1 MNEAID
7 DNIDRS
13 GGRVVSRAL
22 HDNVLSGLEFG
33 LATRVSKRGVWKE
46 ALAVFANGD
55 MACGHTSKTGTQGVG
70 EANDGEL
77 GATFSVCGRNDT
89 LLLVLKVKE

>member
-7 DNIDRS
+7 DNVDRP
-13 GGRVVSRAL
+13 GGRVILRAL

-33 LATRVSKRGVWKE
+33 LAAGASKRGVWKE
-46 ALAVFANGD
+46 VLAVFANGGV
-55 MACGHTSKTGTQGVG
+55 ACGHASETGTQGVG
-70 EANDGEL
+70 KANDGEP
-77 GATFSVCGRNDT
+77 GATFSVCGRDDM